1 MATNTMDEIGNNSGA
16 NNARFEFPIN
26 FAIQCIPEF
35 HGSACELDA
44 FIYQINCFLKPIKRI
59 TDARERKNAE
69 TVLIQIALSKLKGP
83 AALKFKNILANTW
96 DKVKDNLQKEFG
108 ISLQLE
114 ELFNKIETLEQGKCE
129 SFKNYKD
136 RVLQLKR
143 NIDEFEKDYIKDP
156 TIESYAQRHLR
167 IHFLAGLED
176 INLKIFAKTKKE
188 DSLEDLVDYLQEECI
203 DVEQQE
209 RIEQRLRDSHT
220 AEFYRQ
226 QNEKQKFSNPQCI
239 DHNFHYDKSR
249 FNQSEIGY
257 EKDFNNYRYLGQQE
271 IYRGDYQMPY
281 WTNRNFDERNMGI
294 QNNNIC
300 YDERKN

>member
-1 MATNTMDEIGNNSGA
+1 M
-16 NNARFEFPIN
+16 
-26 FAIQCIPEF
+26 
-35 HGSACELDA
+35 
-44 FIYQINCFLKPIKRI
+44 
-59 TDARERKNAE
+59 
-69 TVLIQIALSKLKGP
+69 
-83 AALKFKNILANTW
+83 
-96 DKVKDNLQKEFG
+96 
-108 ISLQLE
+108 
-114 ELFNKIETLEQGKCE
+114 
-129 SFKNYKD
+129 
-136 RVLQLKR
+136 
-143 NIDEFEKDYIKDP
+143 
-156 TIESYAQRHLR
+156 
-167 IHFLAGLED
+167 
-176 INLKIFAKTKKE
+176 
-188 DSLEDLVDYLQEECI
+188 EDLVDYLQEECI